1 MLLVGD
7 RLVALAGGRIK
18 TDDVVRGATG
28 WKTAFV
34 KMKAL
39 IRALMS

>member
-18 TDDVVRGATG
+18 RDDVVIGAMG
-28 WKTAFV
+28 LEKAFV
-34 KMKAL
+34 KIKNL
-39 IRALMS
+39 IRALMN